1 MAAVFGAV
9 LREAGVPVGP
19 DRCERF
25 ARAVTVARPRS
36 LRELRECALAT
47 MVSSREH
54 AGVLARVFDETFG
67 GAHLAH
73 PDGTPING
81 ANQAGNPSEQ
91 AVPRPSSMI
100 DGELPTSGGQQS
112 HIDQETRDGN
122 SASTLAR
129 AARAARE
136 HPSAGSP
143 GSRHAALTPET
154 RDDGPGEAG
163 EAEEDGAP
171 GRRVLASAVER
182 LAATDFAE
190 LTPDELALLAGVM
203 RRLTL
208 AVPMRRSRRQRR
220 GPRGRQPDLRET
232 LRHARRTGGHPFG
245 IIKRNPTRRPRKLV
259 VLCDIS
265 GSMEPYARAMLQLLY
280 CAAGGARAEVFCFA
294 TRLTRLTRPL
304 AQAQPGLALVQAGQA
319 APDWLGG
326 TRIGASLKEFNDG
339 FGQRGLA
346 RGAVVVV
353 VSDGWDTG
361 DPAVVRREMERLSR
375 LAFRIVWVNP
385 RSHRPGYQPL
395 AGGMAAALPYC
406 DAIVSAHRLDALDE
420 LTAALADPV
429 RRRPAP
435 APAAA
440 AADAAA

>member
-1 MAAVFGAV
+1 
-9 LREAGVPVGP
+9 L
-19 DRCERF
+19 
-25 ARAVTVARPRS
+25 
-36 LRELRECALAT
+36 
-47 MVSSREH
+47 
-54 AGVLARVFDETFG
+54 
-67 GAHLAH
+67 
-73 PDGTPING
+73 
-81 ANQAGNPSEQ
+81 
-91 AVPRPSSMI
+91 I
-100 DGELPTSGGQQS
+100 DGRFLGSGDQQS
-112 HIDQETRDGN
+112 SIDQETRDGN
-122 SASTLAR
+122 GGDTLAR

-136 HPSAGSP
+136 HASAGIPDGGRTALSP
-143 GSRHAALTPET
+143 QVRDGQGSES
-154 RDDGPGEAG
+154 G
-163 EAEEDGAP
+163 EAEEGGAP

-182 LAATDFAE
+182 LAVTDFAE
-190 LTPDELALLAGVM
+190 LTADELALLAGVM
-203 RRLTL
+203 RGLTL
-208 AVPMRRSRRQRR
+208 SLPMRRSRRQRR

-294 TRLTRLTRPL
+294 TRLTRLTRAL
-304 AQAQPGLALVQAGQA
+304 AQAQPGQALVQAGQA

-385 RSHRPGYQPL
+385 RSQRPGYQPL

-406 DAIVSAHRLDALDE
+406 DAVVSAHRLDALDD

-429 RRRPAP
+429 RSRHP

-440 AADAAA
+440 PAGAPAPAPVV